1 MASSHQVHRSFQVK
15 INGSFPVVS
24 CCEPTQETGLW
35 GIQRKQG
42 FKGICSVLGTCVAFV
57 VVVEI
62 VPVTAAAAT
71 GAASAIVVFVIV
83 VVHGTYRQRFQLHER
98 HSVGVS
104 HMGF

>member
-15 INGSFPVVS
+15 VNGSFPVVS

-42 FKGICSVLGTCVAFV
+42 FKGICSVLGACVAFV

-62 VPVTAAAAT
+62 VPVTAATAAAAAT

-83 VVHGTYRQRFQLHER
+83 VVHGTYRQ
-98 HSVGVS
+98 
-104 HMGF
+104 